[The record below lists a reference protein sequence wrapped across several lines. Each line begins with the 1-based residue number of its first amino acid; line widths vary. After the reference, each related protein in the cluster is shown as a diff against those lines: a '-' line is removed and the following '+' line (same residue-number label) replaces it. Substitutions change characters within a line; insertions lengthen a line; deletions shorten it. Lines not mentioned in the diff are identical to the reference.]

1 MKNKMRLGLFLL
13 GMLGVIFVPWIAF
26 IIMSVSAFRY
36 TAWEVLLIGLYA
48 DFVWLPAVPISFP
61 LFTIASM
68 IMVWGF
74 EPLRREFLI
83 GRGGLL

>member
-1 MKNKMRLGLFLL
+1 M
-13 GMLGVIFVPWIAF
+13 IFVPWITL

-61 LFTIASM
+61 LFTVASM

-74 EPLRREFLI
+74 EPLRRKFLI
-83 GRGGLL
+83 GKGGLL